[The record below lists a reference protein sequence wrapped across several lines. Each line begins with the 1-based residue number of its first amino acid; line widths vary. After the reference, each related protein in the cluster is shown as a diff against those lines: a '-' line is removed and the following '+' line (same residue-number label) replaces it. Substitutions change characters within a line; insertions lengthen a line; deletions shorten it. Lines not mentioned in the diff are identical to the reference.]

1 MVIGRVYRTSRSLLN
16 IVVKTLEVGIP
27 SHKLFSKSSHSSL
40 ILAAALEGKGRAV
53 TAAGSVWNFRNCPG
67 GLLVDMAAFLWGRPG
82 RCCFCLESRLKGLWL
97 WKMGSGGCSHK
108 QGDGDRGH
116 TSEGW
121 PQGGLS
127 ALDPQR
133 QRGGGGGTG
142 LLRGGR
148 CFSKAHIFLLL
159 GRVLPTLPGPGLWLP
174 AQKVI
179 PHLREGLLR
188 TLEGHRRTEVAAARW
203 SPAMGPG

>member
-1 MVIGRVYRTSRSLLN
+1 MGGAAINREMETEGTPLRGGLKGVSVPL
-16 IVVKTLEVGIP
+16 IP
-27 SHKLFSKSSHSSL
+27 S
-40 ILAAALEGKGRAV
+40 AREAGAEG
-53 TAAGSVWNFRNCPG
+53 P
-67 GLLVDMAAFLWGRPG
+67 D
-82 RCCFCLESRLKGLWL
+82 FCG
-97 WKMGSGGCSHK
+97 
-108 QGDGDRGH
+108 
-116 TSEGW
+116 
-121 PQGGLS
+121 
-127 ALDPQR
+127 
-133 QRGGGGGTG
+133 
-142 LLRGGR
+142 GGR